1 MRAVDISHPEPS
13 FKRGVQT
20 ELRRDESGGFSEEV
34 SIFIGNWPLMA
45 MFEIDEVPPEAFK
58 DNIHVYSTLPYN
70 ISNSG

>member
-34 SIFIGNWPLMA
+34 STFIGNWPLMA
-45 MFEIDEVPPEAFK
+45 MFDI
-58 DNIHVYSTLPYN
+58 
-70 ISNSG
+70 